1 MAVHFPVPSFSP
13 VFSLTSSRLLAL
25 PLPLGL
31 APVCFLPVYS
41 FSLLQS
47 FFCISP
53 LSFSSLVW
61 WILASSPPPS
71 NGAPFFIEHAP
82 RSVFAV
88 KFLKSALFRLHPCD
102 GIVGCGRYS
111 VDSLL
116 REALKESACSSQ
128 RLEAESKRRQVTRP
142 YE

>member
-13 VFSLTSSRLLAL
+13 VFSLASSRLLPL

-53 LSFSSLVW
+53 LPVSSLVW
-61 WILASSPPPS
+61 WILSSSPPQS
-71 NGAPFFIEHAP
+71 NGAPLFIYHVP
-82 RSVFAV
+82 RSVFV
-88 KFLKSALFRLHPCD
+88 VVFLKSAVFRLHSCD

-111 VDSLL
+111 LDSLL
-116 REALKESACSSQ
+116 REALKEPACSSQ